1 MLGRSSMRRRAKT
14 RLRKIRHLPR
24 RAQTMQT
31 TDKTTAGIEVHD
43 ADILAKTRAVLD
55 ACQSPKEMQEA
66 VLAAV
71 ARNEEWRGKQCLNL
85 LAPEAPTSPAVRAL
99 LSAEVGTRAAE
110 GHIGPVNRW
119 FAGTRHI
126 DEIEALCV
134 ELLKK
139 AFRARYADHRLVAS
153 MLGNLAVYTA
163 LTEPGDVIMS
173 ITQPFG
179 GHSSNRVDGPAGVRG
194 LKIVDIPFD
203 PVELEVDLDLFRKVA
218 PLVRP
223 KLVAL
228 GASMTLFPFP
238 IQAIQDIVA
247 EWGGSVFFDGAH
259 QLGLVAGGQFQDPL
273 REGAAVLTG
282 SAGKTFSGPQS
293 GIMIWND
300 PRLTEPLTHAIFPVL
315 AATHQVNRVA
325 ALAVSAAEMIA
336 YGRVYM
342 TQIVRN
348 AQALGA
354 ALAHRGIPI
363 LGAHKGYTMTHQV
376 IANVRQFGGGLE
388 VARRLA
394 RANIITNKN
403 LIPADR
409 PEDWDHPG
417 GLRLG
422 TTEVTRLGMHETDM
436 ETIAAFIARVLVE
449 QAEPEDVVN
458 DVIAFRLPYQTL
470 YYCFDHAI
478 PGNNEASAI
487 QENKHEHT
495 S

>member
-1 MLGRSSMRRRAKT
+1 MLEVHGST
-14 RLRKIRHLPR
+14 N
-24 RAQTMQT
+24 QV
-31 TDKTTAGIEVHD
+31 EVHD
-43 ADILAKTRAVLD
+43 ADMLAQARAVLD
-55 ACQSPKEMQEA
+55 ACASPEEMQEA

-99 LSAEVGTRAAE
+99 LASEVGTRAAE

-119 FAGTRHI
+119 FAGTKHI

-153 MLGNLAVYTA
+153 MIGNLAVYTA

-173 ITQPFG
+173 IAQPFG

-223 KLVAL
+223 KVVTL

-238 IQAIQDIVA
+238 IQAIHEIVA
-247 EWGGSVFFDGAH
+247 EWDGYVFFDGAH

-273 REGAAVLTG
+273 REGAAVMTG

-293 GIMIWND
+293 GIMVWD
-300 PRLTEPLTHAIFPVL
+300 DAQLTRSLTHVVFPVL

-325 ALAVSAAEMIA
+325 ALAVSAAEMIT
-336 YGRVYM
+336 YGKTYM
-342 TQIVRN
+342 AQIVRN

-354 ALAHRGIPI
+354 ALMRRGIPV
-363 LGAHKGYTMTHQV
+363 LGAHKGYTTTHQV
-376 IANVRQFGGGLE
+376 IADVRQFGGGLE
-388 VARRLA
+388 VAQRLA

-403 LIPADR
+403 LIPADK
-409 PEDWDHPG
+409 PEDWDRPS
-417 GLRLG
+417 GLRMG
-422 TTEVTRLGMHETDM
+422 TTEITRLGMHEAEM
-436 ETIAAFIARVLVE
+436 ENVADFIVRILIE
-449 QAEPEDVVN
+449 QVAPEEVID
-458 DVIAFRLPYQTL
+458 DVIAFRQPYQTL
-470 YYCFDHAI
+470 YYCF
-478 PGNNEASAI
+478 
-487 QENKHEHT
+487 EHGVPA
-495 S
+495 

>member
-1 MLGRSSMRRRAKT
+1 ML
-14 RLRKIRHLPR
+14 
-24 RAQTMQT
+24 
-31 TDKTTAGIEVHD
+31 EVHD
-43 ADILAKTRAVLD
+43 PTNEFEVHDPEMLAQARAVLD
-55 ACQSPKEMQEA
+55 ACSSPEEMQEA

-71 ARNEEWRGKQCLNL
+71 TRNKEWRGKRCLNL
-85 LAPEAPTSPAVRAL
+85 LAPEAPTSPTVRAL

-119 FAGTRHI
+119 FAGTKHI

-134 ELLKK
+134 ELLKN

-179 GHSSNRVDGPAGVRG
+179 GHSSNRSDGPAGVRG

-223 KLVAL
+223 RLVAL

-238 IQAIQDIVA
+238 LSAMYEIVA
-247 EWGGSVFFDGAH
+247 AWGGHLFFDGAH
-259 QLGLVAGGQFQDPL
+259 QLGLVAGSQFQDPL
-273 REGAAVLTG
+273 REGAAVMTG

-293 GIMIWND
+293 GIIVWDD
-300 PRLTEPLTHAIFPVL
+300 PAFTAPITHAIFPVL

-325 ALAVSAAEMIA
+325 ALAASAAEMLA
-336 YGRVYM
+336 YGKEYM

-354 ALAHRGIPI
+354 ALERRGIPI
-363 LGAHKGYTMTHQV
+363 LGAHKGYTTTHQV
-376 IANVRQFGGGLE
+376 IADVRQFGGGLH
-388 VARRLA
+388 V
-394 RANIITNKN
+394 
-403 LIPADR
+403 
-409 PEDWDHPG
+409 
-417 GLRLG
+417 
-422 TTEVTRLGMHETDM
+422 
-436 ETIAAFIARVLVE
+436 
-449 QAEPEDVVN
+449 
-458 DVIAFRLPYQTL
+458 
-470 YYCFDHAI
+470 
-478 PGNNEASAI
+478 
-487 QENKHEHT
+487 
-495 S
+495 